1 MNHAIKATAHEN
13 KVRRWLAFTPPQ
25 STAHAAHC
33 GLVLHWRAYH
43 WKKLK
48 IPALATLFKL
58 KRDRLTSGKLRQS
71 LEKMNLP
78 QPVMA
83 AAGKETGFVHPYQ
96 AYWNSLRGWCVHN
109 AKTLCSVLEE
119 ARSLGADDQDRL
131 QLMGR
136 IAGLGRVPTPN
147 KKRTKAAADFITPL
161 VACIDPKFRFPMI
174 NGQKG
179 VKQRLAI
186 LGLANRSL
194 REQANGL
201 IGLIGLI
208 GLRDAFAV
216 DTMTDYEM
224 KKLVKL
230 RDLPEPRTTTYLDG
244 VKATPLPYFDDAERV
259 AVQQSTTIPYR
270 NRHNRMTNNLR
281 KLFHALKLEQGTDP
295 NCRYDVLIRDYDKSG
310 RDLLIEAK
318 PGNDKGSIR
327 IAIGQLLDYRRFLPN
342 QAATDLAVL
351 TISRPTDSHIE
362 LMLDLQ
368 MTVLWYGD
376 EGCSFLSGRGKA
388 WRTLEANLRAKR
400 MDRRS

>member
-1 MNHAIKATAHEN
+1 M
-13 KVRRWLAFTPPQ
+13 
-25 STAHAAHC
+25 
-33 GLVLHWRAYH
+33 
-43 WKKLK
+43 LK

-58 KRDRLTSGKLRQS
+58 KTDQLASDKLHLS

-96 AYWNSLRGWCVHN
+96 AYWNSLRDWCVHN
-109 AKTLCSVLEE
+109 VETLRSILEE
-119 ARSLGADDQDRL
+119 ASSLGADDQDRL
-131 QLMGR
+131 QLVER

-147 KKRTKAAADFITPL
+147 KKRTKAAYDFISPL
-161 VACIDPKFRFPMI
+161 VACVDQKIRFPMI

-179 VKQRLAI
+179 VKQRLAM

-194 REQANGL
+194 REQANGI

-216 DTMTDYEM
+216 DTMTDDEM
-224 KKLVKL
+224 KKLIKL
-230 RDLPEPRTTTYLDG
+230 RDLSKPRIVTYFDG
-244 VKATPLPYFDDAERV
+244 AKATPLPSFDDAERV
-259 AVQQSTTIPYR
+259 AIQQSATITYR
-270 NRHNRMTNNLR
+270 NRHNVMTNSLR
-281 KLFHALKLEQGTDP
+281 KLFPAFTLEQGADP
-295 NCRYDVLIRDYDKSG
+295 NCRYDVLIKNYDKSG

-318 PGNDKGSIR
+318 PDHDKGSIR

-342 QAATDLAVL
+342 QAATDLAIL

-368 MTVLWYGD
+368 ITVLWFGD
-376 EGCSFLSGRGKA
+376 EGCSVLSGRGKA